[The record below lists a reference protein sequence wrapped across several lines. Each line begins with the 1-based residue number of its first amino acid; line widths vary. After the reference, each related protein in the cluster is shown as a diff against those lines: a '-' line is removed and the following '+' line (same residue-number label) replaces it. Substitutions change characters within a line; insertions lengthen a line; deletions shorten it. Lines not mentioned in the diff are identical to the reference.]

1 MNRWKTRSSS
11 LATYLSTWASNFLT
25 RDTNKAFAKVVGDK
39 VNRGAGYGL
48 DMPRIHSLCYIEV
61 LKSTLRASVLSE
73 IKKCPFLG
81 GTIIQRY
88 MYRLTHG
95 L

>member
-1 MNRWKTRSSS
+1 
-11 LATYLSTWASNFLT
+11 
-25 RDTNKAFAKVVGDK
+25 
-39 VNRGAGYGL
+39 
-48 DMPRIHSLCYIEV
+48 MPCIHSLCYIEV

-88 MYRLTHG
+88 IVISIYAIDFVQCS
-95 L
+95 